1 MAVDETIETPEG
13 EIGLELNF
21 AEELMIQLQMPNG
34 VADRCDNGSVESRDI
49 EWMNMIASMATDLE
63 NPTNIPNKTAIYIV
77 DCVARS
83 MEDME
88 IQTYDEFIVSDEGTN
103 FISEGTL
110 GVNND

>member
-1 MAVDETIETPEG
+1 
-13 EIGLELNF
+13 
-21 AEELMIQLQMPNG
+21 
-34 VADRCDNGSVESRDI
+34 
-49 EWMNMIASMATDLE
+49 
-63 NPTNIPNKTAIYIV
+63 
-77 DCVARS
+77 